1 MWYDARMN
9 APVDKSI
16 PTIFVLFGATGDLVK
31 KKVAPALFELYCEG
45 KLPKTFRVLGMA
57 RTAHTDEAF
66 RAYIQSLIVPD
77 KHSCFTPERLEK
89 FLSLFHYSPG
99 DFEQASDYSTLKKSL
114 VDIEDSIGA
123 HANKL
128 FFFSVLPHHYET
140 IFKNAAR
147 VGLTKGGKGTWAR
160 LLVEKPLG
168 HDEQSARKLNKI
180 LGTLFKEEQIYRI
193 EHYLAKDMV
202 QAILPFRFGN
212 PMLNLDPRMIES
224 VHIKLLEAITSEGR
238 GVFYETVGALRDVG
252 QNHLLQ
258 MLALV
263 TMDLPTSWKATDV
276 QAARARILKKLPL
289 LSTKDI
295 RAHTFRAQY
304 EGYTTIKDVS
314 PTSQV
319 ETYYRVQTHL
329 RDTRWKNV
337 PIVMESGKAFA
348 QNEKSITITYKP
360 GVFPSC
366 DTHVPSTLTFEIE
379 PEERVVLKLS
389 TQHPGA
395 LVCGS
400 AQEVVI
406 PLPRPQGYVKRQ
418 YIDAYKIIFRDAIE
432 GNRTAFV
439 SADEV
444 HAMWRFVD
452 PIVAAWQK
460 NVVPLHTYEQN
471 TNDIGTLT
479 DKALGL

>member
-1 MWYDARMN
+1 MMHRMS
-9 APVDKSI
+9 APASI

-66 RAYIQSLIVPD
+66 RTYIRSLISPD
-77 KHSCFTPERLEK
+77 KHSCFTPERLET

-99 DFEQASDYSTLKKSL
+99 DFEQAQDYTVLKKRL
-114 VDIEDSIGA
+114 RAIEKDIGA
-123 HANKL
+123 HTNKL
-128 FFFSVLPHHYET
+128 FFFSVLPQHYET

-147 VGLTKGGKGTWAR
+147 VGLTKGGKSAWAR

-168 HDEQSARKLNKI
+168 NDEKAARKLNRI
-180 LGTLFKEEQIYRI
+180 LTKLFTEEQIYRI

-212 PMLNLDPRMIES
+212 PMFSWDARTIER
-224 VHIKLLEAITSEGR
+224 VHIQLLESNTAEGR

-263 TMDLPTSWKATDV
+263 AMDVPKSWQASDV
-276 QAARARILKKLPL
+276 QAERARVLKKLPVF
-289 LSTKDI
+289 SKQQVQKN
-295 RAHTFRAQY
+295 TFRAQY
-304 EGYTTIKDVS
+304 RGYTDTKDVS
-314 PTSQV
+314 PDSQA
-319 ETYYRVQTHL
+319 ETYYRAVTHL
-329 RDTRWKNV
+329 KDARWKNV
-337 PIVMESGKAFA
+337 PFIMESGKGFA
-348 QNEKSITITYKP
+348 AAKKSITIVYKP

-379 PEERVVLKLS
+379 PEERVVLHLS
-389 TQHPGA
+389 TQRPGA

-406 PLPRPQGYVKRQ
+406 PLPRPKGYVKRQ
-418 YIDAYKIIFRDAIE
+418 YIDEYKKVFVDALQGE
-432 GNRTAFV
+432 RSSFV

-452 PIVAAWQK
+452 PIVNAWQK
-460 NVVPLHTYEQN
+460 NAVPLHTYEKQ
-471 TNDIGTLT
+471 T
-479 DKALGL
+479 DEVLSLADKKLHV

>member
-1 MWYDARMN
+1 MSAS
-9 APVDKSI
+9 AAI

-57 RTAHTDEAF
+57 RTAHTDVAF
-66 RAYIQSLIVPD
+66 REYIRALIVPE
-77 KHSCFTPERLEK
+77 KHGCFTPERLET
-89 FLSLFHYSPG
+89 FLSLFHYSSG
-99 DFEQASDYSTLKKSL
+99 DFEKAEDYTILKRHL
-114 VDIEDSIGA
+114 VGIEKNIGA

-128 FFFSVLPHHYET
+128 FFFSVLPQHYKT
-140 IFKNAAR
+140 IFKNAAH
-147 VGLTKGGKGTWAR
+147 VGLTKSARNTWAR

-168 HDEQSARKLNKI
+168 HNEKSARALTKI
-180 LGTLFKEEQIYRI
+180 LARLFTEDQIYRI

-212 PMLNLDPRMIES
+212 PMFSWSAHTIEH
-224 VHIKLLEAITSEGR
+224 VHIQLLESNTAEGR

-263 TMDLPTSWKATDV
+263 AMNTPKTWKSSDV
-276 QAARARILKKLPL
+276 QAERARVLKKLPIF
-289 LSTKDI
+289 SKQQVQKN
-295 RAHTFRAQY
+295 TFRAQY
-304 EGYTTIKDVS
+304 EGYTNTKDVS
-314 PTSQV
+314 PNSRA
-319 ETYYRVQTHL
+319 ETYYRAVAHL
-329 RDTRWKNV
+329 EDARWKNV
-337 PIVMESGKAFA
+337 PFIMESGKGFA
-348 QNEKSITITYKP
+348 VAKKSITIVYKP

-379 PEERVVLKLS
+379 PEERVVLQLS
-389 TQHPGA
+389 TQRPGA

-406 PLPRPQGYVKRQ
+406 PLPRPKGYVRRQ
-418 YIDAYKIIFRDAIE
+418 YIDEYKKVFVDALAGE
-432 GNRTAFV
+432 KSSFV

-460 NVVPLHTYEQN
+460 NTIPLHTYTQA
-471 TNDIGTLT
+471 TTDIIELA
-479 DKALGL
+479 DKKLRV